1 MFIFFTVLIVAISL
15 SMDTFSLSL
24 SYGML
29 NISKSSILMISISVG
44 LFHFFMPLL
53 GNLIGDLIF
62 KIIPIEEKTLIGI
75 IFLTISFDIII
86 SLFKEK
92 EINPIKTIIDILL
105 FSLTVSIDSFVTGTC
120 LDVFKINIFLVVTI
134 FMIISILFTYLG
146 LFLGYTLHNKIG
158 RISEII
164 GLTLLISLSFF
175 YLVY

>member
-29 NISKSSILMISISVG
+29 NISKNNILKVSICVG
-44 LFHFFMPLL
+44 IFHFFMPLF
-53 GNLIGDLIF
+53 GNLCGEVIF

-75 IFLTISFDIII
+75 IFLTIFVEIIF

-92 EINPIKTIIDILL
+92 EISPIKTIVDILL
-105 FSLTVSIDSFVTGTC
+105 FSFTVSIDSFATGTC
-120 LDVFKINIFLVVTI
+120 LDVFDMNSLIVVSI
-134 FMIISILFTYLG
+134 FMIISFIFTYLG
-146 LFLGYTLHNKIG
+146 LSLGYSFYNKLGSVSIV
-158 RISEII
+158 I
-164 GLTLLISLSFF
+164 GLILLMLLSFF

>member
-29 NISKSSILMISISVG
+29 NISKNNILKISICVG

-53 GNLIGDLIF
+53 GDLFGEIIF
-62 KIIPIEEKTLIGI
+62 RFIPVDEKALIGI
-75 IFLTISFDIII
+75 IFLTISVDILF

-92 EINPIKTIIDILL
+92 EISPIKTIIDILL
-105 FSLTVSIDSFVTGTC
+105 FSLTVSIDSFATGMC
-120 LDVFKINIFLVVTI
+120 LDVFNMSSFYTVSI
-134 FMIISILFTYLG
+134 FMIISFLFTYLG
-146 LFLGYTLHNKIG
+146 LSLGYVIHNKIG
-158 RISEII
+158 KISELI
-164 GLTLLISLSFF
+164 GLTLLMILSFF

>member
-29 NISKSSILMISISVG
+29 NISKGNILKISVCVG

-53 GNLIGDLIF
+53 GNFCGEMIF
-62 KIIPIEEKTLIGI
+62 RIIPVEEKSLIGI
-75 IFLTISFDIII
+75 IFLTISVDIIL

-92 EINPIKTIIDILL
+92 EISPIKSFIDILL
-105 FSLTVSIDSFVTGTC
+105 FSLTVSVDSFATGTC
-120 LDVFKINIFLVVTI
+120 LDVFRMNSFLVVFI
-134 FMIISILFTYLG
+134 FMLISFIFTYFGLSLG
-146 LFLGYTLHNKIG
+146 FTLHNKIG
-158 RISEII
+158 KISELI
-164 GLTLLISLSFF
+164 GLILLITLSFF